1 MKTTLT
7 KNLIAENYTKLES
20 VVNDFLLKIRNNEVE
35 SIKTI
40 KDDKIQNETLI
51 KTKLVDIKYLD
62 TSHAVVIY
70 EYSVTTINSNDEDS
84 TEAED

>member
-20 VVNDFLLKIRNNEVE
+20 VVNDFLLKIRNNEVD
-35 SIKTI
+35 SITTT
-40 KDDKIQNETLI
+40 KDNKIQNETLI

-70 EYSVTTINSNDEDS
+70 EYSATTIKSNDEDS
-84 TEAED
+84 TEDA

>member
-7 KNLIAENYTKLES
+7 KNLSAENYAKLES
-20 VVNDFLLKIRNNEVE
+20 VVNDFLLKIRNNEFD

-70 EYSVTTINSNDEDS
+70 EYSATIIDSNNEDS
-84 TEAED
+84 TED

>member
-7 KNLIAENYTKLES
+7 KNLIAENYAKLES

-35 SIKTI
+35 SITTT
-40 KDDKIQNETLI
+40 KDNKIQNETLI
-51 KTKLVDIKYLD
+51 KTELVDIKYLD

-70 EYSVTTINSNDEDS
+70 EYSATTINSNDEDS
-84 TEAED
+84 TEDAD

>member
-7 KNLIAENYTKLES
+7 KNLIAENYAKLES

-35 SIKTI
+35 SITTT
-40 KDDKIQNETLI
+40 KDNKIQNETLI

-70 EYSVTTINSNDEDS
+70 EYSATTINSNDESID
-84 TEAED
+84 EE